1 MKNNIGN
8 NEYEIDNFNE
18 IGEILFGENI
28 RPLSENEF
36 YFLQILVRGKDGN
49 HVSGNNKNR
58 LVKYYCIRSK
68 EQLIGLKEEI
78 KGICKTVNG
87 RAYIHP
93 TRRDS
98 IEVANLCLVLTS
110 KAFVSKNWAALRGTY
125 STACGQ
131 SCVSNDKKFIVDLDD
146 YKMGSI
152 EMEEMKEFINGLRGK
167 GDDKIVGEIETKNGC
182 HLITLP
188 FDTGEFKKKYNNID
202 IHKNNPT
209 LLYFSWIDIN

>member
-1 MKNNIGN
+1 MKRKID
-8 NEYEIDNFNE
+8 ETEFEIDNFDE
-18 IGEILFGENI
+18 ISELLFGEKN

-93 TRRDS
+93 TRRDA
-98 IEVANLCLVLTS
+98 IEVANLCLILTS
-110 KAFVSKNWAALRGTY
+110 KTFVSKNWTSFRGAY

-131 SCVSNDKKFIVDLDD
+131 SFVSNDKKFIVDLDD
-146 YKMGSI
+146 YEFGSQ
-152 EMEEMKEFINGLRGK
+152 EMEAMKAFINSLRGK

-188 FDTGEFKKKYNNID
+188 FDRGEFGRKYPEID
-202 IHKNNPT
+202 VHKNNPT
-209 LLYFSWIDIN
+209 LLYFSWIEN